1 MSRVVWLTGFR
12 QGRVTNALKPQKI
25 GGRGG
30 GGGGGGKETFS
41 QTNGLIKEL
50 NKRCDSA

>member
-30 GGGGGGKETFS
+30 GGGGKERFAK
-41 QTNGLIKEL
+41 QQG
-50 NKRCDSA
+50 